1 MPCFFFLTCH
11 FENSELTLHVTAE
24 VESVDLQLPLK
35 QQLQPY
41 GGNGNYLLQLLA
53 KNLEEHLTVEDED
66 CDYIVLVVYSLE
78 NTWLKLKSR
87 KC

>member
-11 FENSELTLHVTAE
+11 FENYELTLHVTPE

-41 GGNGNYLLQLLA
+41 GGNGSYLLQILA
-53 KNLEEHLTVEDED
+53 KTLK
-66 CDYIVLVVYSLE
+66 
-78 NTWLKLKSR
+78 NTLPLKMKIAIT
-87 KC
+87 